1 MLDQDQGWVKI
12 RDCKREDAEQIAS
25 FYNRFGYGTGPSG
38 YPLKTDDI
46 LRLMDER
53 EIVSYLLAEYEGS
66 IIGTM
71 LFSTLSGQKMPDP
84 RAVWSGYFIIHPEFR
99 NGGIPGRFFSESIS
113 RLTAKGYWYIDT
125 EVDPTN
131 RLAMALYKRV
141 GMYQTSRSRLDY
153 DGYIDLRC
161 YLPYIL
167 QYVLSGYQSMLPEG
181 MMENVGWK
189 NLITSATRSSE
200 ADSVVEHGVEMVPYT
215 IQYGEMGVTCWIDI
229 RSQKVTKM
237 ESPQFRF
244 NSYMVEGQM
253 LTIGQSIRIRFEFEN
268 RQDSNILVQFQTHLG
283 NQEVEYQ
290 NGQKIQLL
298 DAGESIEWEET
309 ITLLSPLQGELK
321 TSVQFGEV
329 QFEFHSGVEV
339 RSQVEL
345 SMPEQS
351 LLLGE
356 STTTYLRLQS
366 FVAEPIRVQLQVKT
380 SDDKRLQAI
389 LPERDTWLIEPE
401 EIVDIPLW
409 LQGARTG
416 VGKLFC
422 EVISEQNKC
431 IHTGHFQIPVHSK
444 NGVVR
449 YRRNGRV
456 ILENPYIS
464 VQIDSDTGGVYVY
477 DQVSGKQVVQEAW
490 PDLGLPYTSGVKR
503 MASRSLQCNDD
514 SESTIVVKE
523 VRDNGAILT
532 RKISICSVRIVKI
545 EDSTNS
551 TESFKIHPWCML
563 QDAVIHIPFKE
574 GIRKDTVIYEE
585 FPFLI
590 HDFEYAHDLQLPSDP
605 QAYSMSW
612 SAFEDREV
620 TVGMVW
626 KGQVESLLYGLRWM
640 PAIVFASGDG
650 EKKSFPFMSKRKKL
664 RNIRESYKAS
674 EPRAVHYYVIARSG
688 VENIKQHWQ
697 RIVDRGKFSDPFT
710 QQAEIS
716 LPIRH
721 ISSVEKGEVSVEE
734 RNEASKLLYLI
745 NNQAIQLKL
754 VPEHQG
760 ALTSIKVQGKEL
772 LFQLQGS
779 ERRGGRDSPSPRS
792 GIFLKPFDQPIDLE
806 NSVLLDASKLL
817 SFQGQPI
824 SVTEKN
830 GITWEGVR
838 CSNKGFSLDYLLVP
852 NVPLIRLDFH
862 VSNRSRALQ
871 ESYFAIQSL
880 WNGFQEKRRAKT
892 IHYWNAL
899 GHQVLTENG
908 IRRKVYGEPRMVLEL
923 GSDLFAACWMPSY
936 QGQLAVYEIPKKGFQ
951 VSLVHPVKVGSGE
964 KKRYSTYFA
973 IGHSVEE
980 VCNYFRMGG

>member
-1 MLDQDQGWVKI
+1 MDQDQGWVKI

-38 YPLKTDDI
+38 YPLKPGDI

-84 RAVWSGYFIIHPEFR
+84 KAVWSGYFIIHPEFR

-113 RLTAKGYWYIDT
+113 RLTEKGYWYIDT

-141 GMYQTSRSRLDY
+141 GMYKTSRSRLDY

-181 MMENVGWK
+181 IMENVGWK
-189 NLITSATRSSE
+189 NLITSVTRSNE
-200 ADSVVEHGVEMVPYT
+200 TDSVVEHGVEMVPYT

-229 RSQKVTKM
+229 RSQKVTRM

-244 NSYMVEGQM
+244 DSYIVEGQT

-268 RQDSNILVQFQTHLG
+268 RQESNILVQFQTHLG
-283 NQEVEYQ
+283 NQEVEYR

-309 ITLLSPLQGELK
+309 ITLLGPLQGELK
-321 TSVQFGEV
+321 TRVQFGEA
-329 QFEFHSGVEV
+329 QFDFYSGVEV
-339 RSQVEL
+339 RSRVEL
-345 SMPEQS
+345 RLPEQS

-356 STTTYLRLQS
+356 STTTYLRLQNL
-366 FVAEPIRVQLQVKT
+366 VPEPIRIQLEVKA
-380 SDDKRLQAI
+380 SGNKRLQAI
-389 LPERDTWLIEPE
+389 FPEKDTWLIQSE

-409 LQGARTG
+409 LQGAGIG
-416 VGKLFC
+416 VGELVC
-422 EVISEQNKC
+422 DVISEQNKC
-431 IHTGHFQIPVHSK
+431 IHTGHFQIPIHSK
-444 NGVVR
+444 DGVIR

-456 ILENPYIS
+456 ILENPSIS
-464 VQIDSDTGGVYVY
+464 VQIDSDTGGIYVY
-477 DQVSGKQVVQEAW
+477 DQVSGKQVIQEAW
-490 PDLGLPYTSGVKR
+490 PDLGFPYTSGVKR
-503 MASRSLQCNDD
+503 MANRSLQFNDE

-523 VRDNGAILT
+523 MRENGSTLT
-532 RKISICSVRIVKI
+532 RKISICSVRNVKI

-551 TESFKIHPWCML
+551 AGSLKIHPWCML
-563 QDAVIHIPFKE
+563 QDAVIHIPCME
-574 GIRKDTVIYEE
+574 GVRKDTIIYEE
-585 FPFLI
+585 FPFMI
-590 HDFEYAHDLQLPSDP
+590 HDFEYARDLQLPSDP

-612 SAFEDREV
+612 SAFENSEV

-640 PAIVFASGDG
+640 PAIVFASGAS
-650 EKKSFPFMSKRKKL
+650 EQKMFPFISKRKRLK
-664 RNIRESYKAS
+664 NIKESYKAS
-674 EPRAVHYYVIARSG
+674 APRAVHYYVIARSG
-688 VENIKQHWQ
+688 VEDIKRHWQ
-697 RIVDRGKFSDPFT
+697 MLVDRGKFSDPFT

-721 ISSVEKGEVSVEE
+721 TSSVEKGEVRVEE
-734 RNEASKLLYLI
+734 RNEASKYLYSI
-745 NNQAIQLKL
+745 DNQAIQLKL
-754 VPEHQG
+754 LPEHQG
-760 ALTSIKVQGKEL
+760 AITSLKVQGKEL
-772 LFQLQGS
+772 LLQPQGS
-779 ERRGGRDSPSPRS
+779 EKRGGRDGSPQRS
-792 GIFLKPFDQPIDLE
+792 GILLKPFNQPIDLE
-806 NSVLLDASKLL
+806 NNALLDDHPFL
-817 SFQGQPI
+817 SFQGKPI
-824 SVTEKN
+824 SVAEKD
-830 GITWEGVR
+830 GITWEGIR
-838 CSNKGFSLDYLLVP
+838 CSSEHFSLDCLLVP
-852 NVPLIRLDFH
+852 NIPLIRLDFH
-862 VSNRSRALQ
+862 AFNRSRALQ

-880 WNGFQEKRRAKT
+880 WNGFQEKRRSKSV
-892 IHYWNAL
+892 HYWNAL
-899 GHQVLTENG
+899 GHQVLDETG

-923 GSDLFAACWMPSY
+923 GSDLFAACWIPSY
-936 QGQLAVYEIPKKGFQ
+936 LGQLAVYELPKKGFQ
-951 VSLVHPVKVGSGE
+951 VSLIHPVKVGSGE
-964 KKRYSTYFA
+964 TKRYSTYFA